1 MEEKV
6 KIYLYIKNR
15 RPNGQRLRYNSSSL
29 EDIEIKIQL
38 SLILILSSHVVRET
52 SCWLLC
58 CC

>member
-1 MEEKV
+1 MDSDFA
-6 KIYLYIKNR
+6 ITLQDLI
-15 RPNGQRLRYNSSSL
+15 
-29 EDIEIKIQL
+29 DIEIKIQL